1 MTPSF
6 KLKGSLFTLSVLQ
19 LLTTDLVQFEREL
32 QEKVR
37 LAPKFFNFT
46 PMVLDIQI
54 LDDQNLNFAKLK
66 EILTQN
72 QIIPV
77 GIRGAIEEWI
87 PQIRNMGFAILT
99 DPGKNDKEAGGSAT
113 FTEGTKIIAEPV
125 RSGQRIY
132 AERGDLIVVG
142 TVSSGAE
149 LLADG
154 NIHVYGVLRG
164 RALAGVNG
172 NTNARIF
179 CQTLAA
185 ELVAIAGQYQIFEH
199 LGTLTQGLTQ
209 VYLKDNELIISRV
222 TSS

>member
-19 LLTTDLVQFEREL
+19 LLTTDLNLFEIEL
-32 QEKVR
+32 KEKVH
-37 LAPKFFNFT
+37 LAPNFFNST

-54 LDDQNLNFAKLK
+54 LSEENIDFARLK
-66 EILTQN
+66 SILTYN

-77 GIRGAIEEWI
+77 GVRGAKEEWM
-87 PQIRNMGFAILT
+87 PEIRKLGLAIMS
-99 DPGKNDKEAGGSAT
+99 DPGKNDKDIAPGGSAT

-132 AERGDLIVVG
+132 AERGDLIVIG

-154 NIHVYGVLRG
+154 NIHIYGPLRG
-164 RALAGVNG
+164 RALAGING
-172 NTNARIF
+172 NIHARIF
-179 CQTLAA
+179 CQQLSA
-185 ELVAIAGQYQIFEH
+185 ELVSIAGQHQVFENI
-199 LGTLTQGLTQ
+199 GPITQGLTQ
-209 VYLKDNELIISRV
+209 VYLKDNELIIARV
-222 TSS
+222 